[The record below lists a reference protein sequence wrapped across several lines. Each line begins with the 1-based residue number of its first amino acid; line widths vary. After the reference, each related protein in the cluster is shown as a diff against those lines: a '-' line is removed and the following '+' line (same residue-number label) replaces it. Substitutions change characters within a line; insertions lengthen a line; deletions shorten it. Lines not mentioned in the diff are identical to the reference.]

1 MNPHGLLHTHLKR
14 TCLPFHHFGI
24 QLLYYNLYNYF
35 NLRGGC
41 CVKHNP
47 LAKRYSIVL
56 LRQSTTSA
64 YNYYIIIYTIIS
76 TSVADVVSS
85 TTLSCPL
92 PNFIISQAQF
102 EILPSPLFAY
112 AFRREESFCFAA
124 AEYHFGIPLL
134 YYKLFFSEIE
144 I

>member
-1 MNPHGLLHTHLKR
+1 
-14 TCLPFHHFGI
+14 
-24 QLLYYNLYNYF
+24 
-35 NLRGGC
+35 
-41 CVKHNP
+41 
-47 LAKRYSIVL
+47 L

-64 YNYYIIIYTIIS
+64 YHYYIIIYTIIS

>member
-24 QLLYYNLYNYF
+24 QLLYYNLCNYF

-41 CVKHNP
+41 CVEHNP

-64 YNYYIIIYTIIS
+64 YNYYIIICINFS

-112 AFRREESFCFAA
+112 AFRRGESFCFAA
-124 AEYHFGIPLL
+124 AEYHFGIQLL
-134 YYKLFFSEIE
+134 YTFFQ
-144 I
+144 